1 MDDAAPK
8 GKTPENDFAFAEAVA
23 VEGQLGMELEAELP
37 QTPPL
42 PPPPGAAGA
51 GAAAGGS
58 EMRVAVFNALKLSL
72 SLVGTLLVAIVIQFL
87 IPRYVGLQS
96 YGKISFA
103 ETYAAS
109 FFVFTTFGIDSY
121 IRKEVSTRLSH
132 ANDFW
137 AGFWL
142 LRIASTLVCIACM
155 AWGLS
160 GMHKGALEWRLVA
173 IFAVGQLVYVHN
185 FTVAALL
192 QAASSVN
199 ELSLWNVAS
208 KLLWGGGVW
217 LGLVFGAPLEMVA
230 ATFTLGEIIKAVALS
245 GVCRRKLNLVWRV
258 DVAATWIAVL
268 ASMPYFLNYMANRT
282 YTYLNVLLLSGMTDD
297 SEVGW
302 YNAASKISQMMG
314 FFLPV
319 LQAVLVPMAARLGKK
334 DIEAMNALMRDTVRL
349 VIVAGTLVSLLV
361 TLHADT
367 LALGALGGAFG
378 ESSKTLAV
386 LGPMFVLTYLATL
399 ASMHLIQLDRIWTV
413 VKVSIVSLVLSV
425 VLTGPFIYWGY
436 HWGAGWAGAMSA
448 AASICTEALTAVITF
463 ILLGKAA
470 VDRRLWRVLGMTAL
484 VCGSVTGLHYVT
496 AVLGL
501 WRVPL
506 EIVVYSAL
514 ALATGALPWADVR
527 RTVENAVRSR
537 RRDAGPHQKAAT

>member
-37 QTPPL
+37 QTTPS
-42 PPPPGAAGA
+42 PPPGAAGA
-51 GAAAGGS
+51 GVAAGGS

-142 LRIASTLVCIACM
+142 LRIASTLVCIGCM

-245 GVCRRKLNLVWRV
+245 GVCRRRLNLVWRV

-361 TLHADT
+361 TLHAEP
-367 LALGALGGAFG
+367 LALGALGRAFG

-436 HWGAGWAGAMSA
+436 RWGAGWAGAMSA